1 MINLTPR
8 QLELLKF
15 IRVYRAERGT
25 LPNYT
30 EMAVGIGIHS
40 RGSMARMMK
49 ALQDRGAIKIVS
61 RRSRDFQ
68 IVEETGVVLSPE
80 ICRMVDQYAQEQCIT
95 RDTATGE
102 LLRQVLGAVA

>member
-8 QLELLKF
+8 QLELVRF
-15 IRVYRAERGT
+15 IRVYRGERGT
-25 LPNYT
+25 MPNYV
-30 EMAVGIGIHS
+30 EMMSAIGVKS
-40 RGSMARMMK
+40 RGGLARLMK
-49 ALQDRGAIKIVS
+49 GMEIRGAVKRNS

-68 IVEETGVVLSPE
+68 IIEETGVVLSPE
-80 ICRMVDQYAQEQCIT
+80 ICRLVDQYAQEQCIT